1 MRRDKPKYIFILVL
15 ALTLLG
21 CSKQA
26 ENAMDD
32 KLKNSWFAMCYT
44 PEFAKRFSLPLEKAI
59 PLDKGLYAIA
69 LEVRPAA
76 GSYHTYIHLYIDNR
90 LDVYTPDSKCNF
102 FERGKPAYFFV
113 KEYNDSRDHDWILNA
128 SDKNSRRMMFQS
140 QSLHQSDKGVVESL
154 QYQSVR
160 KAFLPGMSLL
170 SMQIGKSYLDMRHG
184 PGEVLVQKN
193 NVGDYLLE
201 YEDSVNPKHPE
212 NYYTFNIP
220 EKLQNQ
226 VQPFLKHIYT
236 KIIRSEPANYRDPV
250 VEFP

>member
-1 MRRDKPKYIFILVL
+1 MCLDKLKYIFILVL
-15 ALTLLG
+15 MFTAFA
-21 CSKQA
+21 CSKSS

-32 KLKNSWFAMCYT
+32 KLKNSWFAICYT
-44 PEFAKRFSLPLEKAI
+44 PDFAKRFSLPLEKAI

-76 GSYHTYIHLYIDNR
+76 RSYHTYIHLYIDSN
-90 LDVYTPDSKCNF
+90 LDVYTPDSNCSFYEKGQS
-102 FERGKPAYFFV
+102 EVFFV
-113 KEYNDSRDHDWILNA
+113 NEFNDSSDHDWVLKA
-128 SDKNSRRMMFQS
+128 SDKIDRRMMFQS
-140 QSLHQSDKGVVESL
+140 QSLHHSDQGIVHSL
-154 QYQSVR
+154 RYQSVR

-212 NYYTFNIP
+212 NYYTFKIP
-220 EKLQNQ
+220 EKLQMQ
-226 VQPFLKHIYT
+226 IQPILKHIYT
-236 KIIRSEPANYRDPV
+236 KFKIELANDHEPW